1 MDAAFDPP
9 PALEMEQKRELVRG
23 EGAKAT
29 RCFTTVL
36 LRAMRASREPSLTRE
51 ESIAWASYVVVKIAA
66 RMIRCHPTP
75 SAFDELLRAMAATRV
90 VDADAAGDGASWRPT
105 RRAAGWLLLR
115 ELRRDRVP
123 RVRPRAAR
131 GLLDARVRHGALRR
145 SWNRVFFWGGELGGD
160 AGRGA
165 SPNRD
170 HGGTRQRTAID
181 PEAYPR
187 IGYLHHWKHPRSP
200 QQPALTALLT
210 LGPGAGDV
218 SASASTPREIR
229 V

>member
-9 PALEMEQKRELVRG
+9 PALEMEPRELVRG

-90 VDADAAGDGASWRPT
+90 VDADSAGDGASWRPT

-115 ELRRDRVP
+115 ELRRDRGAET
-123 RVRPRAAR
+123 RASRWAMELATRIAAEGGPEEGGGGGVEGERYDRAR
-131 GLLDARVRHGALRR
+131 EYERTLFGSFEVDASV
-145 SWNRVFFWGGELGGD
+145 D
-160 AGRGA
+160 AGVRA
-165 SPNRD
+165 FFF
-170 HGGTRQRTAID
+170 
-181 PEAYPR
+181 
-187 IGYLHHWKHPRSP
+187 L
-200 QQPALTALLT
+200 
-210 LGPGAGDV
+210 
-218 SASASTPREIR
+218 
-229 V
+229 